1 MTRLRSGLLARL
13 LACAAWTTLLTG
25 APGPAAAL
33 DEAGRLWLVAERAF
47 DDKLHAVS
55 GASLERLLQRYPADP
70 RVPEA
75 TLLLGK
81 VRLAQGAYEPA
92 LAAFRQAQTLTPPP
106 GKPEEARFWEA
117 ETLFRMGRFEPAR
130 AAYDALIAAN
140 AASPFAPDALY
151 GLAWSQLELKRRD
164 AAIAAFRQLLDAFP
178 EHVTAPS
185 ASYHLARALVEGKR
199 HEEAIALLRP
209 FPQKYRESKL
219 VPDARYLLGVAS
231 LGAGQASEGIAEL
244 RGFIT
249 AYPGH
254 ELANQARRTIVDRLV
269 KDGRKDDLAQE
280 YRTLMA
286 QSPATAEGVYDAGFI
301 ATRLGRPRD
310 AEAAWATLRK
320 DFPDHPLAARAS
332 YDLAQGAFG
341 RGNFKDAANLARSAV
356 KSPDEAVRAQ
366 AQLLVGESEL
376 KLKRPA
382 PAHQAFQ
389 AAAETAGGQDPAVR
403 FRALAGSGLALEE
416 LGKLADSL
424 RYYDQVATDAPDK
437 ELRAWAKARRT
448 AVAAQLKP
456 VATKPAPGS
465 KPAKPGETKSG
476 KP

>member
-1 MTRLRSGLLARL
+1 MTRSRSGLLARL
-13 LACAAWTTLLTG
+13 LACAAWTTLLAG

-33 DEAGRLWLVAERAF
+33 DEAGRLWLVGERAF
-47 DDKLHAVS
+47 EDKLHAVS
-55 GASLERLLQRYPADP
+55 RASLERLIQRYPADAKI
-70 RVPEA
+70 PEA

-81 VRLAQGAYEPA
+81 VRLAQGGYEPA
-92 LAAFRQAQTLTPPP
+92 LAAFRQAQALTPPP

-117 ETLFRMGRFEPAR
+117 ETLFRMGRYEPAR
-130 AAYDALIAAN
+130 AVYDALIATN

-151 GLAWSQLELKRRD
+151 GLAWCQLELKRRD
-164 AAIAAFRQLLDAFP
+164 AAISAFRQLLGAFP
-178 EHVTAPS
+178 EHATAPS
-185 ASYHLARALVEGKR
+185 ATYYLARALVEGKR
-199 HEEAIALLRP
+199 NEEAIGLLRP
-209 FPQKYRESKL
+209 FAERYRDSKL

-231 LGAGQASEGIAEL
+231 LGVGNSSEGIAEL
-244 RGFIT
+244 RAFVT

-254 ELANQARRTIVDRLV
+254 ELANQARRTMVDRLV
-269 KDGRKDDLAQE
+269 KEGRKDDLAQE
-280 YRTLMA
+280 YKTLMA
-286 QSPATAEGVYDAGFI
+286 QTPLTAEGVYDAGFI
-301 ATRLGRPRD
+301 AARLGRTRD
-310 AEAAWATLRK
+310 AETAWTALRK

-341 RGNFKDAANLARSAV
+341 RGNFKDAAALARGAV
-356 KSPDEAVRAQ
+356 KSDDDATRAQ
-366 AQLLVGESEL
+366 AQLLLGESEL
-376 KLKRPA
+376 KLKRPG

-389 AAAETAGGQDPAVR
+389 AAVEAAGAQDLGTR

-424 RYYDQVATDAPDK
+424 RYYDQVAADAPDK
-437 ELRAWAKARRT
+437 ELRAWAKSRRT

-456 VATKPAPGS
+456 VATKPVP

>member
-1 MTRLRSGLLARL
+1 MTRSRTGLLVRL
-13 LACAAWTTLLTG
+13 LACAAWTTLLAG

-33 DEAGRLWLVAERAF
+33 DEAGRLWLVGERAF
-47 DDKLHAVS
+47 EDKLFPVS
-55 GASLERLLQRYPADP
+55 RASLERLIQRYPADS
-70 RVPEA
+70 RIPEA

-81 VRLAQGAYEPA
+81 VRLAQGAHEAA
-92 LAAFRQAQTLTPPP
+92 LADFRQARTLTPPP

-117 ETLFRMGRFEPAR
+117 ETLFRMHRYDAAR
-130 AAYDALIAAN
+130 AAYDALMATN

-151 GLAWSQLELKRRD
+151 GLAWCQLELKRRD
-164 AAIAAFRQLLDAFP
+164 AAIAAFRQLLAAFP
-178 EHVTAPS
+178 DHVTAPS
-185 ASYHLARALVEGKR
+185 ATYHLARALVEGKR
-199 HEEAIALLRP
+199 NEEAIALLRP
-209 FPQKYRESKL
+209 FPERYRDSKL

-231 LGAGQASEGIAEL
+231 LAAGQTNEGVAEL
-244 RGFIT
+244 RAFVD

-269 KDGRKDDLAQE
+269 KEGRKDDLAEE
-280 YRTLMA
+280 YKTLMA
-286 QSPATAEGVYDAGFI
+286 QSPRTAESVYDAGFL

-310 AEAAWATLRK
+310 AESAWATLRK
-320 DFPDHPLAARAS
+320 EFPDHPLAARAS

-341 RGNFKDAANLARSAV
+341 RGNFKDAATLARGAV
-356 KSPDEAVRAQ
+356 KSDDAAIRAQ

-376 KLKRPA
+376 KLKRPG

-389 AAAETAGGQDPAVR
+389 AAVEMAGTQDAAVR
-403 FRALAGSGLALEE
+403 YRALAGSGLALEE
-416 LGKLADSL
+416 QGKLPDSL
-424 RYYDQVATDAPDK
+424 RYYDQVAADAPDK

-456 VATKPAPGS
+456 VATQPAP
-465 KPAKPGETKSG
+465 KPAKPPGETRSG

>member
-1 MTRLRSGLLARL
+1 MG
-13 LACAAWTTLLTG
+13 
-25 APGPAAAL
+25 
-33 DEAGRLWLVAERAF
+33 ERAF
-47 DDKLHAVS
+47 EDKRHAVS
-55 GASLERLLQRYPADP
+55 RASLERLIQRFPADA
-70 RVPEA
+70 RIPEA

-81 VRLAQGAYEPA
+81 VRLAQGGYEPA

-106 GKPEEARFWEA
+106 GRPEEPRFWEA
-117 ETLFRMGRFEPAR
+117 ETLFRMGRYDAAR
-130 AAYDALIAAN
+130 AVYDALIAAN

-151 GLAWSQLELKRRD
+151 GLAWSQLELKRREG
-164 AAIAAFRQLLDAFP
+164 AVAAFRQLLEAFP

-185 ASYHLARALVEGKR
+185 ATYHLARALVEGKR
-199 HEEAIALLRP
+199 HDEAIGLLRP
-209 FPQKYRESKL
+209 FPEKYRDSKL

-231 LGAGQASEGIAEL
+231 LGAGHASEGIAEL
-244 RGFIT
+244 RAFIS

-254 ELANQARRTIVDRLV
+254 GLANQARRTLVDRLV
-269 KDGRKDDLAQE
+269 KEGRKDDLAQE
-280 YRTLMA
+280 YKTLMA
-286 QSPATAEGVYDAGFI
+286 QSPPTAEGIYDAGFI

-310 AEAAWATLRK
+310 AEAAWSSLRK

-341 RGNFKDAANLARSAV
+341 RGSFKDAAALARGAA

-382 PAHQAFQ
+382 PAHPAFQ
-389 AAAETAGGQDPAVR
+389 AAVEGAGSRDPAVR

-416 LGKLADSL
+416 QGKLADSL
-424 RYYDQVATDAPDK
+424 RYYDQVAADAPDK

-448 AVAAQLKP
+448 AVAAQLNP
-456 VATKPAPGS
+456 VATKPAP